1 MKVFKQIWVNSRN
14 INVIGKAV
22 LKGSEKIEYI
32 MLGKNGVNFNKQK
45 CLPGKSS
52 VTFENL
58 PFYPRNQKKYFLP
71 ISFTVLFELNGN
83 EV

>member
-1 MKVFKQIWVNSRN
+1 
-14 INVIGKAV
+14 
-22 LKGSEKIEYI
+22 

-83 EV
+83 EI